1 MRTALPGGDPVCA
14 LNGWESCSGSTTSCP
29 RMVHLTESALRE
41 VGKSLK
47 GSTIALLSR
56 AFIND
61 SDDAPNTLEEPF
73 RDAARAAGAEV
84 RMHDPWVEPGL
95 RPPDAP
101 PGLSWDLEEVLSGS
115 DAVVGGGN
123 MVDPDAWIAA
133 GFGYWGIGRAVGIGD
148 RSF

>member
-1 MRTALPGGDPVCA
+1 VRTALPGGDPVCA

-61 SDDAPNTLEEPF
+61 SDDARKTPAEPF
-73 RDAARAAGAEV
+73 FEMAAAGAEV
-84 RMHDPWVEPGL
+84 RVHDPGWIQQRRRTP
-95 RPPDAP
+95 RR
-101 PGLSWDLEEVLSGS
+101 GS
-115 DAVVGGGN
+115 R
-123 MVDPDAWIAA
+123 
-133 GFGYWGIGRAVGIGD
+133 GI
-148 RSF
+148 